1 MAARRDRK
9 SAGRKPWYRD
19 GLRFQ
24 CQGSGK
30 CCVSHGEYGYVY
42 VTLADRRRLA
52 VTLGIPTRQFTRQYC
67 EKTDGLFHLALGDGD
82 CVFLDG
88 KRCSVYD
95 GRPTQCRTWPFWPEN
110 MPAKRWRTIA
120 EYCPGIGQG
129 DVIPLNTIRE
139 ILAEQ
144 RRSNAEL

>member
-1 MAARRDRK
+1 MPDHIPR
-9 SAGRKPWYRD
+9 AGV
-19 GLRFQ
+19 RFQ
-24 CQGSGK
+24 CQGSGN

-52 VTLGIPTRQFTRQYC
+52 ATLGIKTQQFTRRYC
-67 EKTDGLFHLALGDGD
+67 IKTEGLFHLDMKNGD

-88 KRCSVYD
+88 KRCAVYD

-110 MPAKRWRTIA
+110 MPAKRWAAIA
-120 EYCPGIGQG
+120 EFCPGIGQG
-129 DVIPLNTIRE
+129 NLIPLDTVRE
-139 ILAEQ
+139 ILSEQ